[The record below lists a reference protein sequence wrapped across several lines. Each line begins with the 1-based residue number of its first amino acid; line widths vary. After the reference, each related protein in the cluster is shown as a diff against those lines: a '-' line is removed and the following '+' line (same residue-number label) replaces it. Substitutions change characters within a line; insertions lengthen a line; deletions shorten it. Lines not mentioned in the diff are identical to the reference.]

1 MNEHARTS
9 EGTSAHGQWSSV
21 VGHTLTVF
29 VSKRK
34 KRHRERQEERG
45 HFFKARR
52 AERGGIC
59 PGAGPPGPAPGPQGL
74 RRVGG
79 WAAPPGAARPP
90 TTQAGTD
97 VTTPPGRTTVRQR
110 SQTEEPATGRGP
122 GHTERQGKPYFAFT
136 LAGVGP
142 RGGLC
147 PGAGPPGPAPGP
159 QGLRRGGGWAA
170 PPGADRPPTAQA
182 GTDVTTTQSRTTVRQ
197 RGRTEATAART
208 GHGQTETP
216 EGQRPGGGGGGPAR
230 PLTLEHEQEKYNDFR
245 PHAGQRAR
253 NTWFS
258 FLRAR

>member
-59 PGAGPPGPAPGPQGL
+59 PGGGPPGPP
-74 RRVGG
+74 
-79 WAAPPGAARPP
+79 
-90 TTQAGTD
+90 
-97 VTTPPGRTTVRQR
+97 
-110 SQTEEPATGRGP
+110 
-122 GHTERQGKPYFAFT
+122 
-136 LAGVGP
+136 
-142 RGGLC
+142 
-147 PGAGPPGPAPGP
+147 PGP

-208 GHGQTETP
+208 GHGQTETQ
-216 EGQRPGGGGGGPAR
+216 GTGKTGKTSKALAGPPPPPPT
-230 PLTLEHEQEKYNDFR
+230 PLTCHTGTFFR
-245 PHAGQRAR
+245 TGKIQLKAAQHARVSGHAKRKTMYCVPAGR
-253 NTWFS
+253 
-258 FLRAR
+258 RGA

>member
-45 HFFKARR
+45 HFFKSRR
-52 AERGGIC
+52 EERGGLC

-122 GHTERQGKPYFAFT
+122 GHTERPG
-136 LAGVGP
+136 GP
-142 RGGLC
+142 NR
-147 PGAGPPGPAPGP
+147 
-159 QGLRRGGGWAA
+159 
-170 PPGADRPPTAQA
+170 
-182 GTDVTTTQSRTTVRQ
+182 
-197 RGRTEATAART
+197 
-208 GHGQTETP
+208 
-216 EGQRPGGGGGGPAR
+216 GGGGGGPATVW
-230 PLTLEHEQEKYNDFR
+230 PPEHEQGKHNAFR
-245 PHAGQRAR
+245 PHAGQGTRKI
-253 NTWFS
+253 WFS
-258 FLRAR
+258 FLRVP